1 MSTHAA
7 DPRRR
12 SAAAAR
18 RRRTGLRR
26 RLVAL
31 GGARLAGA
39 AIVTAMPDLRHAA
52 REITLPL
59 RHEDVI
65 RQQAQSKGLDPSLIA
80 GVIYT
85 ESHFRDQ
92 TSHAGARGLMQI
104 TPQTAHAIAQRTGG
118 GWLHGERTGGTSLTD
133 EDLATPQ
140 VNISYGAWYLRNLL
154 DHYGGN
160 EVLALAAYNA
170 GMGNVDRWVARQG
183 GATLE
188 PADLPFPET
197 RAYVQKVLA
206 TRDQYRA
213 NYARELGL

>member
-7 DPRRR
+7 NPRRR
-12 SAAAAR
+12 DAAAAR

-26 RLVAL
+26 RIVAL
-31 GGARLAGA
+31 GVAALAGA

-52 REITLPL
+52 KEITLPL

-65 RQQAQSKGLDPSLIA
+65 RQQAADKGLDPALIA
-80 GVIYT
+80 GVIYA

-104 TPQTAHAIAQRTGG
+104 TPQTARAIAQRTGG
-118 GWLHGERTGGTSLTD
+118 TAFTD
-133 EDLATPQ
+133 ADLATPQ
-140 VNISYGAWYLRNLL
+140 VNIAYGAWYLRHLL

-160 EVLALAAYNA
+160 EVLGLAAYNA
-170 GMGNVDRWVARQG
+170 GMGNVDRWVAGHG
-183 GATLE
+183 GGNLK

-197 RAYVQKVLA
+197 RAYVQKVLT
-206 TRDQYRA
+206 TRDEYRA
-213 NYARELGL
+213 NYGRELGL

>member
-7 DPRRR
+7 NPRRR
-12 SAAAAR
+12 STAAAR

-31 GGARLAGA
+31 GVAALVGA
-39 AIVTAMPDLRHAA
+39 AIVTNMPDLRHAA
-52 REITLPL
+52 KEITLPL

-65 RQQAQSKGLDPSLIA
+65 RQQAGAKGLDPALIA

-104 TPQTAHAIAQRTGG
+104 TPQTARAIAQRTGG
-118 GWLHGERTGGTSLTD
+118 TAFTEA
-133 EDLATPQ
+133 DLATPQ
-140 VNISYGAWYLRNLL
+140 VNIAYGAWYLRHLL

-160 EVLALAAYNA
+160 EVLGLAAYNA
-170 GMGNVDRWVARQG
+170 GMGNVDRWVAG
-183 GATLE
+183 HGAGNLE
-188 PADLPFPET
+188 PSDLPFPET
-197 RAYVQKVLA
+197 RAYVQKVLE
-206 TRDQYRA
+206 TRALYRQK
-213 NYARELGL
+213 YARELGL

>member
-7 DPRRR
+7 HPRRR
-12 SAAAAR
+12 STAAAR

-26 RLVAL
+26 RMVAL
-31 GGARLAGA
+31 GVAALAGA
-39 AIVTAMPDLRHAA
+39 AIVTLVPDLRHAA
-52 REITLPL
+52 KEITLPL

-65 RQQAQSKGLDPSLIA
+65 RQQAAAKGLDPALIA
-80 GVIYT
+80 GVIYA

-92 TSHAGARGLMQI
+92 TSHAGARGLMQL
-104 TPQTAHAIAQRTGG
+104 TPQTARAIAQRTGG
-118 GWLHGERTGGTSLTD
+118 TAFTD
-133 EDLATPQ
+133 ADLATPQ
-140 VNISYGAWYLRNLL
+140 VNISYGAWYLRHLL

-170 GMGNVDRWVARQG
+170 GMGNVDRWVVGHG
-183 GATLE
+183 GGKLE

-197 RAYVQKVLA
+197 RAYVQKVLV
-206 TRDQYRA
+206 TRDEYRA

>member
-7 DPRRR
+7 HPRRR
-12 SAAAAR
+12 ATAAAR
-18 RRRTGLRR
+18 RRRKGLRR

-31 GGARLAGA
+31 AVAAMAGA

-52 REITLPL
+52 KEITLPL

-65 RQQAQSKGLDPSLIA
+65 RQQAAAKGLDPALIA
-80 GVIYT
+80 GVIYA

-92 TSHAGARGLMQI
+92 TSHAGARGLMQL
-104 TPQTAHAIAQRTGG
+104 TPQTARAIAQRTGG
-118 GWLHGERTGGTSLTD
+118 TAFTEA
-133 EDLATPQ
+133 DLATPQ
-140 VNISYGAWYLRNLL
+140 VNIAYGAWYLRHLL

-170 GMGNVDRWVARQG
+170 GMGNVDRWVAGHG
-183 GATLE
+183 GGNLQ

-197 RAYVQKVLA
+197 RAYVHKVLA

>member
-1 MSTHAA
+1 VSTHAA
-7 DPRRR
+7 NPRRR
-12 SAAAAR
+12 TSAAAR

-31 GGARLAGA
+31 GVAAIAGA
-39 AIVTAMPDLRHAA
+39 AIVTAMPDLKHAA

-65 RQQAQSKGLDPSLIA
+65 RQQAQAKGLDPALIA

-104 TPQTAHAIAQRTGG
+104 TPQTAQAIAQRTGG
-118 GWLHGERTGGTSLTD
+118 SAFTQA
-133 EDLATPQ
+133 DLATPQ
-140 VNISYGAWYLRNLL
+140 VNISYGAWYLRHLL

-170 GMGNVDRWVARQG
+170 GMGNVDRWVAG
-183 GATLE
+183 HGDGNLK
-188 PADLPFPET
+188 PSDLPFPET
-197 RAYVQKVLA
+197 RAYVAKVLE
-206 TRDQYRA
+206 TRAQYRQK
-213 NYARELGL
+213 YARELGL

>member
-7 DPRRR
+7 NPRR
-12 SAAAAR
+12 SASAA

-31 GGARLAGA
+31 GVAALAGA
-39 AIVTAMPDLRHAA
+39 AIVTAMPDLRDAA
-52 REITLPL
+52 KEITLPL

-65 RQQAQSKGLDPSLIA
+65 RQQAADKGLDPSLIA

-92 TSHAGARGLMQI
+92 TSHAGARGLMQL
-104 TPQTAHAIAQRTGG
+104 TPQTARAIAQRTGG
-118 GWLHGERTGGTSLTD
+118 TAFTEA
-133 EDLATPQ
+133 DLATPQ
-140 VNISYGAWYLRNLL
+140 VNIAYGAWYLRHLL

-170 GMGNVDRWVARQG
+170 GMGNVDRWVAG
-183 GATLE
+183 HGDGKLK

-197 RAYVQKVLA
+197 RAYVSKVLHA
-206 TRDQYRA
+206 RQQYRRS
-213 NYARELGL
+213 YARELGY